1 MTDRASKEAL
11 FDEFA
16 RVAKA
21 LASGRRAEVVDL
33 LANGERSVESIA
45 AEIEM
50 SVANASQHLQI
61 LRRAGLV
68 SSRRE
73 GTSIFYRLATS
84 EVMGLWRSLQSVAS
98 DRVAE
103 VDRLARA
110 YTGELKGIELLT
122 KEELSKRLRRRDD
135 LLVLDVR
142 PVEEYEAGHLPGAVS
157 IPVGEL
163 KRRLKE
169 LPKSKEI
176 VAYCRGS
183 FCAFAPEAARYLDK
197 KGFRWIC
204 WISASSAA
212 SPRTKGRQHVRFL
225 LDLRPPCW

>member
-1 MTDRASKEAL
+1 MRAMASRRSKQAL

-21 LASGRRAEVVDL
+21 LSSGRRAEIVDL

-45 AEIEM
+45 TEIES
-50 SVANASQHLQI
+50 SVANSSQHLQI
-61 LRRAGLV
+61 LRRSGLV

-73 GTSIFYRLATS
+73 GTSIFYRLAS
-84 EVMGLWRSLQSVAS
+84 PDVVKLWRGLQDVAK

-103 VDRLARA
+103 VDRLARI
-110 YTGELKGIELLT
+110 YTGELDGIELLT
-122 KEELSKRLRRRDD
+122 KEELATRLRQKAD

-142 PVEEYEAGHLPGAVS
+142 PAEEYAAGHVPGALS
-157 IPVGEL
+157 IPVAEL

-169 LPKSKEI
+169 LPKNKEI

-183 FCAFAPEAARYLDK
+183 FCAFAPEAARYLDR
-197 KGFRWIC
+197 KGYRTRVLDAGLPDWE
-204 WISASSAA
+204 AA
-212 SPRTKGRQHVRFL
+212 GLPVQS
-225 LDLRPPCW
+225 

>member
-1 MTDRASKEAL
+1 MRVVAERAAKETL

-45 AEIEM
+45 TEIEM

-68 SSRRE
+68 SSRRR
-73 GTSIFYRLATS
+73 GTSILYRLAS
-84 EVMGLWRSLQSVAS
+84 PDVIALWRSLQNVAS

-110 YTGELKGIELLT
+110 YTGDMNGIELLT
-122 KEELSKRLRRRDD
+122 KEDLSKRLRRKDD

-142 PVEEYEAGHLPGAVS
+142 PPEEYAAGHLPGAVS
-157 IPVGEL
+157 IPVAEL

-183 FCAFAPEAARYLDK
+183 FCAFAPEAARFLGK
-197 KGFRWIC
+197 KGYRARVLDAGLPDWE
-204 WISASSAA
+204 AA
-212 SPRTKGRQHVRFL
+212 GLPVEA
-225 LDLRPPCW
+225 

>member
-1 MTDRASKEAL
+1 MADRPSKEAL

-21 LASGRRAEVVDL
+21 LASGRRAEVIDL

-45 AEIEM
+45 TEIEM

-73 GTSIFYRLATS
+73 GTSIFYRLATPD
-84 EVMGLWRSLQSVAS
+84 VIDLWRSLQSVAS

-103 VDRLARA
+103 IERLARA
-110 YTGELKGIELLT
+110 YTGEMNGIELLT
-122 KEELSKRLRRRDD
+122 KEELSTRLQRKDD

-163 KRRLKE
+163 RRRLKE
-169 LPKSKEI
+169 IPKSKEI

-197 KGFRWIC
+197 KGFRTRVLDAGMPDWE
-204 WISASSAA
+204 AA
-212 SPRTKGRQHVRFL
+212 GLPVET
-225 LDLRPPCW
+225 

>member
-1 MTDRASKEAL
+1 MTIMANRAAKEAL

-21 LASGRRAEVVDL
+21 LSSGRRAEIIDV

-45 AEIEM
+45 TEIDS

-68 SSRRE
+68 SGRRQ
-73 GTSIFYRLATS
+73 GTSIFYRLAS
-84 EVMGLWRSLQSVAS
+84 PDVMSLWRRLQNVAK

-110 YTGELKGIELLT
+110 YTGELNGIELLT
-122 KEELSKRLRRRDD
+122 KE
-135 LLVLDVR
+135 DVR
-142 PVEEYEAGHLPGAVS
+142 PEEEYAAGHVPGAVS
-157 IPVGEL
+157 IPVAEL

-169 LPKSKEI
+169 LPRDKEI
-176 VAYCRGS
+176 IAYCRGP
-183 FCAFAPEAARYLDK
+183 FCAFAPEAVRYLHG
-197 KGFRWIC
+197 KGYRTRVLDGGLPDWQ
-204 WISASSAA
+204 AAGLPTESS
-212 SPRTKGRQHVRFL
+212 R
-225 LDLRPPCW
+225 

>member
-1 MTDRASKEAL
+1 MPNRAAKQAL

-45 AEIEM
+45 SEIEM
-50 SVANASQHLQI
+50 SVANASQHLQV

-68 SSRRE
+68 SSRRQ
-73 GTSIFYRLATS
+73 GTSIFYRLAS
-84 EVMGLWRSLQSVAS
+84 SDVVKLWRSLQNVAS

-103 VDRLARA
+103 VERLARA
-110 YTGELKGIELLT
+110 YTGNLNGVELLT
-122 KEELSKRLRRRDD
+122 KEELAKRLRRKDD

-142 PVEEYEAGHLPGAVS
+142 PEQEYAAGHVPGAVS
-157 IPVGEL
+157 IPVAEL
-163 KRRLKE
+163 RRRLKE
-169 LPKSKEI
+169 LPKNREI

-197 KGFRWIC
+197 KGFHTYILDAGLPDWE
-204 WISASSAA
+204 AA
-212 SPRTKGRQHVRFL
+212 GLPVEG
-225 LDLRPPCW
+225 

>member
-1 MTDRASKEAL
+1 MKIMADRASKEAL

-21 LASGRRAEVVDL
+21 LSSGRRAEIVDL
-33 LANGERSVESIA
+33 LANGQRSVESIA
-45 AEIEM
+45 HEIES

-68 SSRRE
+68 SSRRQ
-73 GTSIFYRLATS
+73 GTSIFYRVAS
-84 EVMGLWRSLQSVAS
+84 PDVVKLWRGLQDVAK

-110 YTGELKGIELLT
+110 YTGELNGIELLT
-122 KEELSKRLRRRDD
+122 KEELVKRLRRRDD

-142 PVEEYEAGHLPGAVS
+142 PREEYAAGHVPGAVS
-157 IPVGEL
+157 IPVAEL

-169 LPKSKEI
+169 LPKNKEI

-183 FCAFAPEAARYLDK
+183 FCAFAPEAARYLDR
-197 KGFRWIC
+197 KGFRTRVLEVGLPDWQ
-204 WISASSAA
+204 AA
-212 SPRTKGRQHVRFL
+212 GLPIE
-225 LDLRPPCW
+225 P

>member
-1 MTDRASKEAL
+1 MANRADKQAL

-45 AEIEM
+45 SEIEV
-50 SVANASQHLQI
+50 SVANASQHLQV

-68 SSRRE
+68 SSRRQ
-73 GTSIFYRLATS
+73 GTSILYRLAS
-84 EVMGLWRSLQSVAS
+84 PDVVGLWRSLQGVAS

-110 YTGELKGIELLT
+110 YIGDIDGVELLT
-122 KEELSKRLRRRDD
+122 KEELAKRIRRKDD

-142 PVEEYEAGHLPGAVS
+142 PEQEYAAGHVPGAVS
-157 IPVGEL
+157 IPVAEL

-169 LPKSKEI
+169 LPKNKEI

-183 FCAFAPEAARYLDK
+183 FCAFAPEAARYLAN
-197 KGFRWIC
+197 KGFHTSVLDAGLPDWK
-204 WISASSAA
+204 AA
-212 SPRTKGRQHVRFL
+212 GLPIEG
-225 LDLRPPCW
+225 

>member
-1 MTDRASKEAL
+1 MRVMAGKASKEAL

-21 LASGRRAEVVDL
+21 LASGRRAEVIDL

-45 AEIEM
+45 TEIDM

-68 SSRRE
+68 SSRRQ
-73 GTSIFYRLATS
+73 GTSILYCLAS
-84 EVMGLWRSLQSVAS
+84 PGVVELWRSLQSVAS

-110 YTGELKGIELLT
+110 YVGELNGIELLT
-122 KEELSKRLRRRDD
+122 REELSRRLRRKDD

-142 PVEEYEAGHLPGAVS
+142 PAEEYASGHLPGAVS
-157 IPVGEL
+157 MPVGEL
-163 KRRLKE
+163 NRRLKE
-169 LPKSKEI
+169 LPKNKEI
-176 VAYCRGS
+176 VAYCRGP

-197 KGFRWIC
+197 KGFRTRVL
-204 WISASSAA
+204 SSGLPDWEAA
-212 SPRTKGRQHVRFL
+212 GLPVET
-225 LDLRPPCW
+225 

>member
-1 MTDRASKEAL
+1 MANRAAKQAL

-45 AEIEM
+45 SEIEM
-50 SVANASQHLQI
+50 SLANASQHLQV

-68 SSRRE
+68 SSRRQ
-73 GTSIFYRLATS
+73 GTSIFYRLAS
-84 EVMGLWRSLQSVAS
+84 SDVVRLWRSLQGVAS

-103 VDRLARA
+103 VERLARA
-110 YTGELKGIELLT
+110 YTGDLNGVELLT
-122 KEELSKRLRRRDD
+122 KEELVKRISRKDD

-142 PVEEYEAGHLPGAVS
+142 PQEEYAASHVPGALS
-157 IPVGEL
+157 IPVAEL

-169 LPKSKEI
+169 LPKNKEI
-176 VAYCRGS
+176 VAYCRGP

-197 KGFRWIC
+197 KGFRTSILDAGLPDWE
-204 WISASSAA
+204 AA
-212 SPRTKGRQHVRFL
+212 GLPVEG
-225 LDLRPPCW
+225 

>member
-1 MTDRASKEAL
+1 MANRVAKQAL

-45 AEIEM
+45 SEIEM
-50 SVANASQHLQI
+50 SVANASQHLQV

-68 SSRRE
+68 SSRRQ
-73 GTSIFYRLATS
+73 GTSIFYRLAS
-84 EVMGLWRSLQSVAS
+84 PDVVKLWRSLQGVAS

-103 VDRLARA
+103 VDRLARV
-110 YTGELKGIELLT
+110 YTGDLNGVELLT
-122 KEELSKRLRRRDD
+122 KEELAKRLRRKDD

-142 PVEEYEAGHLPGAVS
+142 PEQEYAAGHVPGAVS
-157 IPVGEL
+157 IPVPEL

-197 KGFRWIC
+197 KGFRTYILDAGLPDWE
-204 WISASSAA
+204 AA
-212 SPRTKGRQHVRFL
+212 GLPVEG
-225 LDLRPPCW
+225 

>member
-1 MTDRASKEAL
+1 MRDMADRASKVAL

-45 AEIEM
+45 TEIEM
-50 SVANASQHLQI
+50 SIANASQHLQV

-68 SSRRE
+68 SSRRA
-73 GTSIFYRLATS
+73 GTSVFYRLAS
-84 EVMGLWRSLQSVAS
+84 PEVVALWRSLQDVAGA
-98 DRVAE
+98 RVAE

-110 YTGELKGIELLT
+110 YTGDLNGIELLT
-122 KEELSKRLRRRDD
+122 KEELATRLRRKDD
-135 LLVLDVR
+135 LVVLDVR
-142 PVEEYEAGHLPGAVS
+142 PTEEYAAGHLPGAVS
-157 IPVGEL
+157 IPVAEL

-169 LPKSKEI
+169 LPKAKEI

-183 FCAFAPEAARYLDK
+183 YCAFAPEAARYLDK
-197 KGFRWIC
+197 KGYRAVILDSGLPDW
-204 WISASSAA
+204 AA
-212 SPRTKGRQHVRFL
+212 AGLPVE
-225 LDLRPPCW
+225 D

>member
-1 MTDRASKEAL
+1 MTLMADRGSKEAL

-21 LASGRRAEVVDL
+21 LSSGRRAEIVDL

-45 AEIEM
+45 TEIES

-68 SSRRE
+68 STRRQ
-73 GTSIFYRLATS
+73 GTSIFYRLAS
-84 EVMGLWRSLQSVAS
+84 PDVIALWRSLQSVAS
-98 DRVAE
+98 ERVAE

-110 YTGELKGIELLT
+110 YTGELNGIELLT
-122 KEELSKRLRRRDD
+122 KEELAKRIRRKDD

-142 PVEEYEAGHLPGAVS
+142 PTEEYAAGHVPGAVS
-157 IPVGEL
+157 IPVADL

-169 LPKSKEI
+169 LPKNKEI

-183 FCAFAPEAARYLDK
+183 FCAFAPEAARYLSK
-197 KGFRWIC
+197 KGYTTRVLDAGLPDWE
-204 WISASSAA
+204 AA
-212 SPRTKGRQHVRFL
+212 GLPVDVSV
-225 LDLRPPCW
+225 DD

>member
-1 MTDRASKEAL
+1 MANRVAKQAL

-45 AEIEM
+45 SEIEM
-50 SVANASQHLQI
+50 SVANASQHLQV

-68 SSRRE
+68 SSRRQ
-73 GTSIFYRLATS
+73 GTSIFYRLAS
-84 EVMGLWRSLQSVAS
+84 LDVAKLWRSLQGVAS

-103 VDRLARA
+103 VERLARA
-110 YTGELKGIELLT
+110 YTGDLNGVELLT
-122 KEELSKRLRRRDD
+122 KEELAKRLRRKDD

-142 PVEEYEAGHLPGAVS
+142 PEQEYTAGHVPGAVS
-157 IPVGEL
+157 IPVAEL

-169 LPKSKEI
+169 LPKNKEI

-197 KGFRWIC
+197 KGFRTYILDAGLPDWE
-204 WISASSAA
+204 AA
-212 SPRTKGRQHVRFL
+212 GLPV
-225 LDLRPPCW
+225 

>member
-1 MTDRASKEAL
+1 MAGRVAKQAL

-45 AEIEM
+45 SEIGI
-50 SVANASQHLQI
+50 SVANASQHLQV

-68 SSRRE
+68 SSRRQ
-73 GTSIFYRLATS
+73 GTSIFYRLAS
-84 EVMGLWRSLQSVAS
+84 PDVVKLWRSLQDVAN

-103 VDRLARA
+103 VERLARA
-110 YTGELKGIELLT
+110 YTGDTTSMELVT
-122 KEELSKRLRRRDD
+122 KEELVKRIRRKDD

-142 PVEEYEAGHLPGAVS
+142 PRQEYEAGHVPSAVS
-157 IPVGEL
+157 IPVAEL

-169 LPKSKEI
+169 LPTNKEI
-176 VAYCRGS
+176 VAYCRGP

-197 KGFRWIC
+197 KGFRSYILDAGLPDWE
-204 WISASSAA
+204 AA
-212 SPRTKGRQHVRFL
+212 GLPVER
-225 LDLRPPCW
+225 

>member
-1 MTDRASKEAL
+1 MANRASKQAL

-45 AEIEM
+45 SEIEM
-50 SVANASQHLQI
+50 SVANASQHLQV

-68 SSRRE
+68 SSRRQ
-73 GTSIFYRLATS
+73 GTSIFYRLAS
-84 EVMGLWRSLQSVAS
+84 PDVVKLWRTLQGVAS

-103 VDRLARA
+103 VGRLARA
-110 YTGELKGIELLT
+110 YTGDLDGVELLT
-122 KEELSKRLRRRDD
+122 KEELAKRLRRNDD

-142 PVEEYEAGHLPGAVS
+142 PEEEYAAGHVPGAVS
-157 IPVGEL
+157 IPVAEL
-163 KRRLKE
+163 RRRLKE
-169 LPKSKEI
+169 LPKNKEI

-183 FCAFAPEAARYLDK
+183 FCAFAPEAARYLER
-197 KGFRWIC
+197 KGFRTSVLDSGLPDWK
-204 WISASSAA
+204 AA
-212 SPRTKGRQHVRFL
+212 GLPIEG
-225 LDLRPPCW
+225 

>member
-1 MTDRASKEAL
+1 MAERAAKEAL

-21 LASGRRAEVVDL
+21 LGSGRRAEVIDL

-45 AEIEM
+45 SEIEM
-50 SVANASQHLQI
+50 SVANASQHLQV

-68 SSRRE
+68 SSRRR
-73 GTSIFYRLATS
+73 GTSILYRLAS
-84 EVMGLWRSLQSVAS
+84 PDVVMLWRALQSVAS

-110 YTGELKGIELLT
+110 YTGDLDGIERLT
-122 KEELSKRLRRRDD
+122 KEELAKRLRRKDD

-142 PVEEYEAGHLPGAVS
+142 PSEEFSAGHVPGAVS
-157 IPVGEL
+157 IPVAEL
-163 KRRLKE
+163 KRRLKD
-169 LPKSKEI
+169 LPKDLDV

-183 FCAFAPEAARYLDK
+183 FCAFAPEAARYLNK
-197 KGFRWIC
+197 KGFRTQVLDVGLPDWR
-204 WISASSAA
+204 AA
-212 SPRTKGRQHVRFL
+212 GLPIE
-225 LDLRPPCW
+225 D

>member
-1 MTDRASKEAL
+1 MANRAAKQAL

-45 AEIEM
+45 SEIEM
-50 SVANASQHLQI
+50 SVANASQHLQV

-68 SSRRE
+68 SSRRQ
-73 GTSIFYRLATS
+73 GTSIFYRLAS
-84 EVMGLWRSLQSVAS
+84 PGVVQLWRSLQGVAS

-103 VDRLARA
+103 VERLARA
-110 YTGELKGIELLT
+110 YTGDLNGVELLT
-122 KEELSKRLRRRDD
+122 KEELAKRLRRNKDE

-142 PVEEYEAGHLPGAVS
+142 PEQEYAAGHVPGAMS
-157 IPVGEL
+157 IPVAEL

-169 LPKSKEI
+169 LPKNKEI

-183 FCAFAPEAARYLDK
+183 FCAFAPEAVRYLDK
-197 KGFRWIC
+197 KGFRTYILDAGLPDWE
-204 WISASSAA
+204 AA
-212 SPRTKGRQHVRFL
+212 GLPVEG
-225 LDLRPPCW
+225 